1 MSKDKKPPEQRHQE
15 TQQIRVRAKAPL
27 IGRKRSD
34 PTHDDA
40 TMQADVEDLAT
51 ERPRARPQAELMD
64 DDATEVLM
72 GPPPAGFARPTVI
85 VRDEPPPPPPPKGG
99 VSIMRSTIPQRSPL
113 PSPATA
119 PAPRERAE
127 TALDRGATRKLVA
140 PDEAPTTRPR
150 PDDDDRRPTPRDP
163 VQLVRRP
170 AAVYD
175 DPPTERP
182 LPRQARPRGP
192 MEQLGTEGAGLLAQK
207 AKVARAEAK
216 MSVAQHAALKPY
228 RGLLDDRA
236 LSALDRVLAGELD
249 ARDVAAQASPKRALE
264 RVVYSPELERLSLD
278 ERVAFLKAIAQ
289 QPRELEIMRA
299 TARVLERAPWPR
311 LASGERLMIAELL
324 GLLKPTHAQFLADV
338 VERPLHGKSAIEDRD
353 LADTTLLSQLL
364 GLVRERSLAP
374 RIEQAGLDRTQA
386 LEYVLRTIAYPFGLP
401 LEESAEGVLAGIELG
416 LADVTP
422 AEYVRLWRALITG
435 DSSAS
440 LAGDGSIDL
449 ADMLRSRPG
458 TPPARHRDA
467 AALGPGEPGRPGA
480 PAHGSQPQRPDD
492 AGRPRPRRR
501 RHRARARPRLR
512 RRLHRRR
519 GRHRRHAPP
528 RAPARRPP
536 PRPAGL
542 RHAPVRRR
550 RAPLRL
556 RPLRRRARLRPR
568 PARRLHQAP
577 RRPPARPSAPR
588 RGPAARRGERAP
600 RRAHAHAGGGTG
612 AADIA
617 LRFEAIWV
625 AVRILERGHSV

>member
-113 PSPATA
+113 PSPTTA

-264 RVVYSPELERLSLD
+264 RVVYSPELERLTLD

-458 TPPARHRDA
+458 TRLHGTETPLRLGLESLVGLAHPRTGPNRSGLMMPGGHGLDADVTARVLGHVYGVGFTVAAGATAATRHLERLRADPHRVPPAFVTLLYD
-467 AALGPGEPGRPGA
+467 GGERLFVFDRFA
-480 PAHGSQPQRPDD
+480 DE
-492 AGRPRPRRR
+492 
-501 RHRARARPRLR
+501 RAYV
-512 RRLHRRR
+512 
-519 GRHRRHAPP
+519 
-528 RAPARRPP
+528 RAPHGDSTKPRGARRPD
-536 PRPAGL
+536 
-542 RHAPVRRR
+542 
-550 RAPLRL
+550 PLRL
-556 RPLRRRARLRPR
+556 VEDPLRGVESVPLAELTPMLGVALVPR
-568 PARRLHQAP
+568 
-577 RRPPARPSAPR
+577 
-588 RGPAARRGERAP
+588 
-600 RRAHAHAGGGTG
+600 T
-612 AADIA
+612 
-617 LRFEAIWV
+617 
-625 AVRILERGHSV
+625 